1 MIEQRLKSV
10 IRNFPD
16 YPKEG
21 IVFKDISPVLSDVEL
36 YKQVV
41 YEFSLRLKDLNLNCV
56 VGVESRGFWFG
67 PAIAQAL
74 SVPFIPIRKKGK
86 LPGDTLT
93 KTYDLE
99 YGSSTIEIQKDVL
112 KKGDMVLVHDDLLA
126 TGGTAKAAA
135 DLVKMSGAEISGFA
149 FIVDLDIPETDQKL
163 SSHSKN
169 IISLLKYY

>member
-10 IRNFPD
+10 IRNFPN

-21 IVFKDISPVLSDVEL
+21 ILFKDISPVLLDVEL
-36 YKQVV
+36 YLAVV
-41 YEFSLRLKDLNLNCV
+41 NEFRYRLKDLDINCV
-56 VGVESRGFWFG
+56 AGVESRGFWFG

-74 SVPFIPIRKKGK
+74 SVPFIPVRKKGK

-99 YGSSTIEIQKDVL
+99 YGSSTIEIQKGVL

-126 TGGTAKAAA
+126 TGGTAKATA
-135 DLVKMSGAEISGFA
+135 DLVEMSGAEISGFA
-149 FIVDLDIPETDQKL
+149 FIVDLGILETDQKL
-163 SSHSKN
+163 SSHSNN
-169 IISLLKYY
+169 IISLLKSY